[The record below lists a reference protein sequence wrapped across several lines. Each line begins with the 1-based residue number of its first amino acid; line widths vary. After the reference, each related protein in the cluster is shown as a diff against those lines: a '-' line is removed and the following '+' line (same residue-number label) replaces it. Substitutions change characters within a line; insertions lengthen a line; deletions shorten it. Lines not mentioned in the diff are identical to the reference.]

1 MYSLLQYRKAH
12 KVRQLTYESS
22 TLRDTTREEIKRK
35 VVCSVSNKSFFSLV
49 KKGNKS
55 SFFAMVGNGVLAI
68 AKGIAF
74 FMSGSGAMFAS
85 AMHSLADAVNQGF
98 VFIGS
103 VLSEKQPTDKFPT
116 GFGRV
121 INLFCMIAVIVVSVM
136 AYETI
141 REGIHLL
148 NHPALVKGI
157 WLNVS
162 VLLLN
167 IMIDGAILFKVM
179 KEIGQEA
186 REESTGVGIFTGAFK
201 NVKRAA
207 PPTRLVFY
215 EDIVAV
221 TGAFLALIAVLVS
234 YFSTFQLLDGI
245 VTIMIG
251 FLMVGVA
258 FRVGYDN
265 MVGLIGVAAP
275 KEVEER
281 IAATIFEH
289 KAVVDIF
296 KMRIIQEGRYYH
308 VESYLELKRG
318 LPLSEADDIKFAIQD
333 KLKADPDIA
342 DVTLGIIEDD
352 GIQEWKGAKLP
363 EPE

>member
-1 MYSLLQYRKAH
+1 MGNQ
-12 KVRQLTYESS
+12 
-22 TLRDTTREEIKRK
+22 
-35 VVCSVSNKSFFSLV
+35 SFFSML

-55 SFFAMVGNGVLAI
+55 SFFAMVGNGILAI
-68 AKGIAF
+68 AKGIAYF
-74 FMSGSGAMFAS
+74 ISGSGAMFAS

-103 VLSEKQPTDKFPT
+103 VLSEKQPTEKFPT

-121 INLFCMIAVIVVSVM
+121 INLFCMVAVIVVSIM

-148 NHPALVKGI
+148 KHPALVKGI
-157 WLNVS
+157 WLNVF

-167 IMIDGAILFKVM
+167 ILIDGAILYKVM

-186 REESTGVGIFTGAFK
+186 RDESTGLGILSGAFK
-201 NVKRAA
+201 NVKRAS

-215 EDIVAV
+215 EDLVAV
-221 TGAFLALIAVLVS
+221 SGAILALIAVLVS
-234 YFSTFQLLDGI
+234 YFSDYQLLDGI
-245 VTIMIG
+245 VTIVIG

-275 KEVEER
+275 KEVEDR
-281 IAATIFEH
+281 IASAIFEH
-289 KAVVDIF
+289 EAVIDIF
-296 KMRIIQEGRYYH
+296 KLRITQEGRYYH

-333 KLKADPDIA
+333 KLMSDPDIA

-352 GIQEWKGAKLP
+352 GIQEWKGSKP
-363 EPE
+363 KPQ

>member
-1 MYSLLQYRKAH
+1 MGNQ
-12 KVRQLTYESS
+12 
-22 TLRDTTREEIKRK
+22 
-35 VVCSVSNKSFFSLV
+35 SFFSLV

-55 SFFAMVGNGVLAI
+55 SFFAMVGNGILAI
-68 AKGIAF
+68 AKGIAYF
-74 FMSGSGAMFAS
+74 ISGSGAMFAS

-103 VLSEKQPTDKFPT
+103 VLSEKQPTEKFPT

-121 INLFCMIAVIVVSVM
+121 INLFCMIAVIVVSIM

-148 NHPALVKGI
+148 KHPALVKGI

-167 IMIDGAILFKVM
+167 ILIDGAILYKVM

-186 REESTGVGIFTGAFK
+186 RAERTGMGILSGAFK
-201 NVKRAA
+201 NVKRAS

-215 EDIVAV
+215 EDLVAV
-221 TGAFLALIAVLVS
+221 SGAILALIAVLVS
-234 YFSTFQLLDGI
+234 YFSAYQLMDGI
-245 VTIMIG
+245 VTIVIG

-275 KEVEER
+275 KEVEDR
-281 IAATIFEH
+281 IASTIFEH
-289 KAVVDIF
+289 EAVIDIF
-296 KMRIIQEGRYYH
+296 KLRITQEGRYYH

-333 KLKADPDIA
+333 NLMSDPDIA

-352 GIQEWKGAKLP
+352 GIQEWKGSKP
-363 EPE
+363 EPQ